1 MPSKYDTN
9 FRLNQKTVNE
19 DFAAKILS
27 EKELE
32 IEVDLGL
39 DLRGGVVLAISLII
53 MWGYSMAVEVAYH

>member
-19 DFAAKILS
+19 ALAAKILS